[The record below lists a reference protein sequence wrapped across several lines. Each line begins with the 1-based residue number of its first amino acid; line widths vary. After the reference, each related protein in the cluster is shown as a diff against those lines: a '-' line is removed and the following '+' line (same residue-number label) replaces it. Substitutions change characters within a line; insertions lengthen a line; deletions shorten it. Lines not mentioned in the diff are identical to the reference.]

1 MSLRERVRQINSDT
15 EETQRLNAQS
25 LSDWLTD
32 LKELY
37 GFVER
42 FIDKRLSEELRK
54 GLVKVSRTPVQRYE
68 ESLGQY
74 QTEELNFSLAGRVV
88 VFSPVALRVI
98 GSFGR
103 VDMFLRGRIDQGFMI
118 LRAERMPAR
127 WTILRKSERRK
138 PGNAPKPQLLSEDSL
153 DHAIESLLQ

>member
-1 MSLRERVRQINSDT
+1 MTLRERVRQINSDIV
-15 EETQRLNAQS
+15 ETQRLNAQS

-32 LKELY
+32 LKDLY
-37 GFVER
+37 SFVET
-42 FIDKRLSEELRK
+42 FIEERLSEELRK
-54 GLVKVSRTPVQRYE
+54 GLVKVSRTKVERYE

-74 QTEELNFSLAGRVV
+74 QTEELNFSLAGGVV

-103 VDMFLRGRIDQGFMI
+103 VDVFLRGRIDQGFMI

-127 WTILRKSERRK
+127 WAILQKSERRK
-138 PGNAPKPQLLSEDSL
+138 LGNTPKPQFLSEDSL

>member
-15 EETQRLNAQS
+15 EETQRLNAHS

-32 LKELY
+32 LKGLY
-37 GFVER
+37 GFVEK
-42 FIDKRLSEELRK
+42 FIEKRLSEELRK

-103 VDMFLRGRIDQGFMI
+103 VDVFLRGRIDQGFMI

-127 WTILRKSERRK
+127 WAILQKSERRK
-138 PGNAPKPQLLSEDSL
+138 LGHTPKPQPLSEDSL